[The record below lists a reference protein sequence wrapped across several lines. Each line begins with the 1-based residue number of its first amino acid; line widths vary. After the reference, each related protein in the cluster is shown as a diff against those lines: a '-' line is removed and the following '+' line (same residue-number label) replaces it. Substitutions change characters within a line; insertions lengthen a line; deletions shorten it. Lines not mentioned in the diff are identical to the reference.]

1 MMSRIRHAASGCF
14 LVLALVLALILGQ
27 AQQSVASS
35 IYDYTLP
42 SIDGGELD
50 LAAFEGQPLL
60 LVNTASQCGFT
71 PQYDGLQQLYE
82 DYQDQGLVVLG
93 VPSNDFG
100 RQEKGTAKQI
110 KEFCRVNFDISFPM
124 TDKTIVKGAGAHPFY
139 QWLGEELGMFAQP
152 RWNFHKYLISRDGRA
167 VNWFASTT
175 RPQSPKLLAAV
186 KDALKDQ
193 VVGTGKNS

>member
-1 MMSRIRHAASGCF
+1 MKRYLAIFSVFFVIVAAMIYSAPNTA
-14 LVLALVLALILGQ
+14 LASTAVTAHDF
-27 AQQSVASS
+27 SFV
-35 IYDYTLP
+35 
-42 SIDGGELD
+42 SIDGDD
-50 LAAFEGQPLL
+50 LPLSQFAGKVVL
-60 LVNTASQCGFT
+60 VVNTASQCGFT
-71 PQYDGLQQLYE
+71 PQYVGLQQLYE